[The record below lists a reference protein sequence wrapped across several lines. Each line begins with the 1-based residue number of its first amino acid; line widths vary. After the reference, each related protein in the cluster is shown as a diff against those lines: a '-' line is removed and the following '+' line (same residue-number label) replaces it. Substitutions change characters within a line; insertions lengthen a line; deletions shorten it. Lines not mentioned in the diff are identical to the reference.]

1 MKKLLQE
8 PFTYVIV
15 YIAMFIFTYG
25 HAFNRYPASYDTTVI
40 GKTVTIQTTT
50 GEAAVGAL
58 MQSMFWPLYW
68 SVQVQK

>member
-25 HAFNRYPASYDTTVI
+25 HAFNRYPASYDTAVL
-40 GKTVTIQTTT
+40 GNTVTIQTTT